1 MLSFILDTAELQ
13 WMETKEGAAFKT
25 EMIELVSTSILP
37 RGYSADAFI
46 LSQAL
51 LHVDYDLESFNL

>member
-1 MLSFILDTAELQ
+1 MDAAELG
-13 WMETKEGAAFKT
+13 WMENKEGAAFKT
-25 EMIELVSTSILP
+25 KMIELVSTSILP
-37 RGYSADAFI
+37 RGYSADAFT